1 MRVVGRRP
9 HPPVGKLALRL
20 MDRMRAPDTALSR
33 REIEVLQLVADGLSN
48 QQISQQLLLS
58 QATVKSHLA
67 HIYTK
72 LAVDSRT
79 SAVAAAT
86 ARGLI
91 RR

>member
-1 MRVVGRRP
+1 
-9 HPPVGKLALRL
+9 
-20 MDRMRAPDTALSR
+20 MDRMRDPGAALSL
-33 REIEVLQLVADGLSN
+33 RETEVLRLVADGLSN
-48 QQISQQLLLS
+48 QQISSRLFLS

-72 LAVDSRT
+72 LGVDSRT
-79 SAVAAAT
+79 AAVAAAT